1 MKKTIVR
8 ILLAAGVVAAVA
20 PHARAGRAI
29 SHEVSVNDS
38 VQTASGAMAGARYS
52 ADTTQFIGCT
62 VKISSPSTPAEASCI
77 AMTKTERTLS
87 CKTTDPA
94 FVQLAQ
100 SQTDYAWIY
109 FKCNGSDLIA
119 LTMSKSSYSLP

>member
-1 MKKTIVR
+1 MKKPIVR
-8 ILLAAGVVAAVA
+8 TFLAAFVVAALA

-87 CKTTDPA
+87 CKSTDPA
-94 FVQLAQ
+94 LVQLAQ
-100 SQTDYAWIY
+100 SQTDYAWI
-109 FKCNGSDLIA
+109 FFRCNGTDLVS
-119 LTMSKSSYSLP
+119 LTISKISYSLP